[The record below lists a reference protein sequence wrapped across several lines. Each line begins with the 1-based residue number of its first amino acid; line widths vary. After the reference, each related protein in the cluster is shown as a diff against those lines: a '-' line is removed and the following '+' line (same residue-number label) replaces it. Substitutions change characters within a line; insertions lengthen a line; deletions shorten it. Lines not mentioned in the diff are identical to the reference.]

1 MNWSCRR
8 TDDGEQKTEDGEQ
21 KTDDG
26 EQKTEDR
33 ERKTELF
40 GFGIGP
46 TPRREAGI
54 KVC

>member
-1 MNWSCRR
+1 M
-8 TDDGEQKTEDGEQ
+8 
-21 KTDDG
+21 
-26 EQKTEDR
+26 TEDR

-40 GFGIGP
+40 EFGMEL